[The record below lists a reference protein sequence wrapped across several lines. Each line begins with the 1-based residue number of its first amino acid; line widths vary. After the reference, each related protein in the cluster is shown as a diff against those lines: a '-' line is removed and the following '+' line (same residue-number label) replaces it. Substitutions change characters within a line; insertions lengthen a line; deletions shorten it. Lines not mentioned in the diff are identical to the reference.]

1 MKRRLK
7 NILYIVALTVFLVG
21 TGLLLHFSGK
31 YNHSIACNKI
41 EMSISENHKFISE
54 ETCTNNLKRAYG
66 VIIGE
71 RLEDLDLFRIESIL
85 ELNLA
90 IENCEAWVTKDG
102 VLHIEIQQ
110 REPVMKVMDKKANA
124 YYVDREGIIFPVSED
139 YEADVP
145 VILCDTAKGM
155 NQEWLTEA
163 IALVYELSNS
173 EKWKSRINRYSVDEN
188 NDLLLHSDKEK
199 IIFGDLKNKERK
211 LAYLDKYYSEIR
223 PLDKEYKVVNL
234 KYKGQIICR
243 KKTM

>member
-7 NILYIVALTVFLVG
+7 IILNIVALTVFVVG

-90 IENCEAWVTKDG
+90 IENCEAWVAKDG

-173 EKWKSRINRYSVDEN
+173 EKWKSRINSYSVDEN

-211 LAYLDKYYSEIR
+211 LAYLDKYYSKIR